1 MKGAYVLLIR
11 LDADREIGIGKLGRM
26 RFRRGYYA
34 YVGSA
39 LNGIEPRILRHLRSK
54 KKMHWHIDYF
64 LRRGKIVEI
73 HCFSSGRR
81 EECRI
86 AERIQE
92 RFSSVAGFGCSDCKC
107 LGHLFYSPRL
117 PDLRPG

>member
-11 LDADREIGIGKLGRM
+11 LDAGADIKIGKLGVL

-39 LNGIEPRILRHLRSK
+39 LNGIDSRILRHLRKEK
-54 KKMHWHIDYF
+54 KTHWHIDYF
-64 LRRGKIVEI
+64 LKEAKVVEI
-73 HCFSSGRR
+73 HCFPSYKK

-86 AERIQE
+86 AEKFQK
-92 RFSSVAGFGCSDCKC
+92 RFRSVSGFGCGDCEC
-107 LGHLFYSPRL
+107 PSHLFYSPRL
-117 PDLRPG
+117 SDLRP

>member
-11 LDADREIGIGKLGRM
+11 LDSTQVIRIGKLGRM

-39 LNGIEPRILRHLRSK
+39 MNGIESRILRHLSK
-54 KKMHWHIDYF
+54 GKKMHWHIDYL
-64 LRRGKIVEI
+64 LRKGKIVEI
-73 HCFSSGRR
+73 HCFSSGSR

-86 AERIQE
+86 ADKFLK
-92 RFSSVAGFGCSDCKC
+92 RFPSIAGFGCSDCKC
-107 LGHLFYSPRL
+107 SSHLFYSPRL
-117 PDLRPG
+117 SDLRL